1 MLPTIGVLLLFL
13 SFVHSENVHMTKVFI
28 LPIEP
33 GMFNWTLQGN
43 RDQFSYRPS
52 LLNAPDL
59 PTWMHYIYSKV
70 HHTGFLYGVPPVNQ
84 PDLELEI
91 VGLNRRNYET
101 RRRVVNM
108 NIQPKED
115 PARYEVQ
122 LKIDNLNVEDM
133 FDSYRLNRLLDV
145 FRRKLW
151 QESEDDLYVTFLASA
166 VQLGARLPLKPNEGE
181 GVVLRLGSRFEF
193 SSSLVELQE
202 EVKPLWKLGSCPRDF
217 KRTSVDRLFREEGFA
232 LDWCA
237 FRLLTVKEADRSSS
251 LQHSARY
258 DADLLDHHHHSLGFG
273 REERWSRPSKS
284 QVPQRSYISEFAF
297 TILVPMFV
305 MIILVI
311 ILSLILCFHHE
322 GMDDDSSTY
331 FESVFDIFEDY
342 FRMTHCSNCLCDD
355 LGNQHMQLSVSP
367 SCDSRNTCSSTVNAR
382 HHAATRSKRN
392 KEMPAVQMVQYS
404 AVHRATHTL
413 RSLSSQRDVS
423 NSPSEACSTTVSHSR
438 TASPNS
444 SLPRTSTPRVS
455 MERNSYYRPNPPP
468 YSGSSCSGGNRAD
481 F

>member
-322 GMDDDSSTY
+322 G
-331 FESVFDIFEDY
+331 I
-342 FRMTHCSNCLCDD
+342 
-355 LGNQHMQLSVSP
+355 
-367 SCDSRNTCSSTVNAR
+367 
-382 HHAATRSKRN
+382 SKRN